1 MIEFDWVWIW
11 AVLPLPWLLRW
22 VMRPLGVLRTAA
34 LRVPFLDDFAL
45 SAQTHRLGFN
55 RRWPLWLAALAWV
68 SLVAAAARPQ
78 WLGAPTDLPV
88 TGRDIMLAVDL
99 SRSMQQTDLS
109 MNGQTID
116 RLTAV
121 KFVADKFID
130 RRIGDRIGLILFGER
145 AYLQAP
151 LTFDRKTVKT
161 LLNEASIG
169 LAGDATAI
177 GDAIG
182 LAIKRLKDQKGH
194 DQVLILLTD
203 GANTAGEVEPLKAA
217 EIAAK
222 YGLKIYTIGIG
233 ADSSSMPGLFGGLR
247 NNPSLDLDEKS
258 LKAIAHI
265 TGGRYFRARDL
276 AELDQI
282 YGELDKIEPAIKD
295 AKRYRPITAL
305 YPWPLGLSLLMAAG
319 LFWRQTRNGVPA

>member
-182 LAIKRLKDQKGH
+182 LAIKRLKDQKGQ

-203 GANTAGEVEPLKAA
+203 GANTAGELEPLKAA

>member
-1 MIEFDWVWIW
+1 MIEFAWIWVW
-11 AVLPLPWLLRW
+11 AVLPLPWLVRW
-22 VMRPLGVLRTAA
+22 VLRPQGTLHTAA

-45 SAQTHRLGFN
+45 APQAHRLAFGGA
-55 RRWPLWLAALAWV
+55 WPLWLAALAWV

-109 MNGQTID
+109 RNGQTID

-130 RRIGDRIGLILFGER
+130 RRVGDRIGLILFGER

-182 LAIKRLKDQKGH
+182 LAVKRFREQKGH
-194 DQVLILLTD
+194 DHVLILLTD
-203 GANTAGEVEPLKAA
+203 GANTAGVIDPLKAA

-222 YGLKIYTIGIG
+222 YKLKIYTIGIG
-233 ADSSSMPGLFGGLR
+233 AESSGRPGIFGGLQA
-247 NNPSLDLDEKS
+247 NPSLDLDEKS
-258 LKAIAHI
+258 LKAIARI

-276 AELDQI
+276 EELDQI
-282 YGELDKIEPAIKD
+282 YAELDKIEPAIKD
-295 AKRYRPITAL
+295 TKRYRPITAL
-305 YPWPLGLSLLMAAG
+305 YPWPLGLALLLGAG
-319 LFWRQTRNGVPA
+319 LLWRQTRGAVPA

>member
-22 VMRPLGVLRTAA
+22 VMRPLGAMRTAA

-45 SAQTHRLGFN
+45 SAQTHRVGFN

-305 YPWPLGLSLLMAAG
+305 YPWPLGLALLMAAG

>member
-182 LAIKRLKDQKGH
+182 LAIKRLKDQKGQ